1 MSSQAKTG
9 NFYGYVATFK
19 NVGDLMHAAEKV
31 RDAGFRNWDVYTPLP
46 VHGMDAAMGL
56 SRSKVP
62 AFTLLG
68 GVTGF
73 LSGMLMAWYMGS
85 FDYALIV
92 GGKPFFSPIF
102 PFPVAYETTILLA
115 AFGTIG
121 GMFIMNLLP
130 RHNHP
135 IMNYQGFERITDDR
149 LCIAIE
155 NCDPKFE
162 RNQTRS
168 FLEEIG
174 GTEITELYEDP
185 EFEVQEEVV

>member
-1 MSSQAKTG
+1 MSTETNKG
-9 NFYGYVATFK
+9 NFYGYVARFHNT
-19 NVGDLMHAAEKV
+19 GDLMHAAEQV
-31 RDAGFRNWDVYTPLP
+31 RDAGFRHWDVYTPFP

-56 SRSKVP
+56 KRSKVP
-62 AFTLLG
+62 VFTLIG

-73 LSGMLMAWYMGS
+73 ITGMLLAWYMGE
-85 FDYALIV
+85 FDYPLVV

-102 PFPVAYETTILLA
+102 PFPVAYELTILLG

-135 IMNYQGFERITDDR
+135 IMNYSKFERITDDY

-155 NCDPKFE
+155 NCDPKFD
-162 RNQTRS
+162 RKQTRA
-168 FLEEIG
+168 FLEKIG
-174 GTEITELYEDP
+174 GFEIDEVYDDP
-185 EFEVQEEVV
+185 EVVAGEEGR

>member
-1 MSSQAKTG
+1 
-9 NFYGYVATFK
+9 
-19 NVGDLMHAAEKV
+19 MHAAEKV
-31 RDAGFRNWDVYTPLP
+31 RDAGFRNWDVYSPLP
-46 VHGMDAAMGL
+46 VHGMDDAMGL
-56 SRSKVP
+56 PRSKVP
-62 AFTLLG
+62 YFTLLG

-85 FDYALIV
+85 FDYPLIV

-135 IMNYQGFERITDDR
+135 IMNYSGFERITDDR

-162 RNQTRS
+162 RDQTRS

-174 GTEITELYEDP
+174 GIEITAVYEDP
-185 EFEVQEEVV
+185 EIEIEGETV